1 MPSNILS
8 ILHLSY
14 QLTHTTTMKY
24 SIFFIKDEK
33 IEVERQS
40 DFVNI
45 FTMSKLVK
53 LESKQYVYNNSAT

>member
-1 MPSNILS
+1 
-8 ILHLSY
+8 
-14 QLTHTTTMKY
+14 MKY

>member
-1 MPSNILS
+1 
-8 ILHLSY
+8 
-14 QLTHTTTMKY
+14 MKY

-40 DFVNI
+40 DFVNV

-53 LESKQYVYNNSAT
+53 LGSKQHVYNSSAT